1 MYFRWLKFAALTLA
15 LAFGFIGLAS
25 GQALEFDVS
34 DPRRTKTYDRTWRE
48 MALAIVRLHYS
59 DPDRLYATYASSAEF
74 WASQEIEV
82 ATRDGWTYRYRFAT
96 PNGVN
101 RAPTEVK
108 LMVRLKGKD
117 VSFDRFM
124 FGASWNERQF
134 SRLDEVV
141 NALPRAAVASPPP
154 SAPVV
159 AGATRPRLGVA
170 MEAVSATSYASL
182 GLPSLEG
189 ALVRSVEPGS
199 IAARAG
205 IRPEDVIIYLKSHP
219 ISAPSDLADAVAK
232 LDPGDKGSIFVI
244 RKREVVAL
252 AITPSP
258 DATEIVGKPMQA
270 SAQASGNCISSKLLI
285 DSAKRSVS
293 SMSGTNTVVHASLVS
308 QFGVAGQFYLMG
320 CAHPQPGL
328 AKVMSAPPIERDYD
342 EALYWFELG
351 EKGGDPVSMHNLA
364 WMHQN
369 GLGVARDPAKAASLY
384 LRVADNA
391 SLSPSVRRQSRENL
405 ALIPQDIVAAATAQA
420 PLADPP
426 TARPPPTA
434 TATPVAAQA
443 IAAAPAAPRPA
454 VAEPSVSAPA
464 AASVSQA
471 APPTGRRRA
480 LVIGNDSYQ
489 RIAPLINAREDAR
502 AIANSL
508 QALGYEVTLRLDQ
521 PEKEF
526 KRTWRTFAGQVQGG
540 DEVVVFYAGHGLQVG
555 AGNYLLPVDISGESE
570 AQVRD
575 DALSLQR
582 ILEDLSDRKAR
593 ATLAIVDAC
602 RDNPF
607 KGTGR
612 SIGTRGLAPTQAAT
626 GQMILFSAGAG
637 QQALDRLG
645 PQDRSRNGLF
655 TRIFLREMNKP
666 NLTADQVARNVRSE
680 VVELARSV
688 GHEQVPAIYDQMVG
702 EFRLRR

>member
-1 MYFRWLKFAALTLA
+1 MRDSELYFRWLKFAALALA
-15 LAFGFIGLAS
+15 LALGTTGLAS
-25 GQALEFDVS
+25 GQDLEFDVS
-34 DPRRTKTYDRTWRE
+34 DPRRIKRYDRTWRE
-48 MALAIVRLHYS
+48 VVLAIVRLHYS
-59 DPDRLYATYASSAEF
+59 DPDKLYATYASNAEF
-74 WASQEIEV
+74 WASREIEV
-82 ATRDGWTYRYRFAT
+82 ETRDGTTYRYRFAT

-101 RAPTEVK
+101 SAPTEVK
-108 LMVRLKGKD
+108 LMIRSGGKD
-117 VSFDRFM
+117 ASFVRFL
-124 FGASWNERQF
+124 FGATWNERHF
-134 SRLDEVV
+134 SRLDEIV
-141 NALPRAAVASPPP
+141 NALPRLAVARPPA
-154 SAPVV
+154 SAPE

-170 MEAVSATSYASL
+170 MEAVSAATYASL

-205 IRPEDVIIYLKSHP
+205 VKPEDVIVYLKSHP
-219 ISAPSDLADAVAK
+219 ISTPADLVDAVAK
-232 LDPGDKGSIFVI
+232 IEPGDKGNLFVI

-252 AITPSP
+252 AINPP
-258 DATEIVGKPMQA
+258 ADAPEIVGKPMRA
-270 SAQASGNCISSKLLI
+270 SSRCVSGNSMVANAKQAVSRIS
-285 DSAKRSVS
+285 R
-293 SMSGTNTVVHASLVS
+293 TNTPVPSS
-308 QFGVAGQFYLMG
+308 EGIQFGLVGQLYLMG
-320 CAHPQPGL
+320 CAHPQPSVVKTMNAL
-328 AKVMSAPPIERDYD
+328 PIELDYD

-351 EKGGDPVSMHNLA
+351 VKGGDPASMHNLA
-364 WMHQN
+364 WMYQN
-369 GLGVARDPAKAASLY
+369 GLGVARDPAKAAGLY
-384 LRVADNA
+384 LRVAENA
-391 SLSPSVRRQSRENL
+391 ALSPSVRRQSRENL

-420 PLADPP
+420 VPADPP
-426 TARPPPTA
+426 AAQPAPPVPPVPA
-434 TATPVAAQA
+434 QAVAAV
-443 IAAAPAAPRPA
+443 P
-454 VAEPSVSAPA
+454 
-464 AASVSQA
+464 A
-471 APPTGRRRA
+471 APPTAAAEPSASVPVAASTTKAPPPSGRRRA

-555 AGNYLLPVDISGESE
+555 AGNYLLPVDIAGESE

-607 KGTGR
+607 KGAGR
-612 SIGTRGLAPTQAAT
+612 SIGARGLAPTQAAT

>member
-15 LAFGFIGLAS
+15 LAFGTIGLAS

-59 DPDRLYATYASSAEF
+59 DPDRLYATYASNAEF

-141 NALPRAAVASPPP
+141 NALPRAAAASPPA

-170 MEAVSATSYASL
+170 MEAVSATSYAAL

-189 ALVRSVEPGS
+189 ALIRSVEPGS

-252 AITPSP
+252 AITPSA

-270 SAQASGNCISSKLLI
+270 SAQASGNCISSKHLI
-285 DSAKRSVS
+285 DSAKRAVS
-293 SMSGTNTVVHASLVS
+293 SMSGTKTVVHASLVS

-320 CAHPQPGL
+320 CAHPQPGV
-328 AKVMSAPPIERDYD
+328 AKAMSAPPIERDYD

-351 EKGGDPVSMHNLA
+351 TKGGDPVSMHNLA

-369 GLGVARDPAKAASLY
+369 GLGVARDPAKAAGLY

-420 PLADPP
+420 APADPP
-426 TARPPPTA
+426 VAQPAPPVLPA
-434 TATPVAAQA
+434 PAQVV
-443 IAAAPAAPRPA
+443 AAAPVAPPTTA
-454 VAEPSVSAPA
+454 VAEPS
-464 AASVSQA
+464 ASVTMTASNTT
-471 APPTGRRRA
+471 APSPSGRRRA

-555 AGNYLLPVDISGESE
+555 TGNYLLPVDISGESE

-666 NLTADQVARNVRSE
+666 NLTVDQVARNVRSE

>member
-15 LAFGFIGLAS
+15 LAFGTIGLAS

-34 DPRRTKTYDRTWRE
+34 DPRRTKTYDRTWKE

-59 DPDRLYATYASSAEF
+59 DPDQLYSTYASNAEF
-74 WASQEIEV
+74 WASREIEV
-82 ATRDGWTYRYRFAT
+82 ATREGWTYRYRFAT

-117 VSFDRFM
+117 VSFERFL

-141 NALPRAAVASPPP
+141 NALPPTAAASPPA
-154 SAPVV
+154 SAPA
-159 AGATRPRLGVA
+159 AGENRSRLGVA
-170 MEAVSATSYASL
+170 MEAVSTTSYTKL

-189 ALVRSVEPGS
+189 VLVRSVLPDS

-205 IRPEDVIIYLKSHP
+205 VQPEDVLIYLRSEP
-219 ISAPSDLADAVAK
+219 ISKPADLPDAVAK
-232 LDPGDKGSIFVI
+232 LQPLDKGNIFVI

-252 AITPSP
+252 TINSQAEMS
-258 DATEIVGKPMQA
+258 EIVGKPMQA
-270 SAQASGNCISSKLLI
+270 SAQASSNCISSKLLI
-285 DSAKRSVS
+285 DAAKRSVG
-293 SMSGTNTVVHASLVS
+293 SMSGTHTVVHASLAS

-320 CAHPQPGL
+320 CAHPQPSL
-328 AKVMSAPPIERDYD
+328 AKIMNALPIERDYD

-351 EKGGDPVSMHNLA
+351 VKGGDPVSMHNLA

-369 GLGVARDPAKAASLY
+369 GLGVARDPAKAAGLY

-405 ALIPQDIVAAATAQA
+405 ALIPQDVVAAATAQA
-420 PLADPP
+420 PLTDPP
-426 TARPPPTA
+426 TARPPS

-443 IAAAPAAPRPA
+443 IAVAPAAPRPA
-454 VAEPSVSAPA
+454 IAEPSASAPA
-464 AASVSQA
+464 AGSVSQA
-471 APPTGRRRA
+471 APPSGRRRA

>member
-1 MYFRWLKFAALTLA
+1 MRDSELYFRWLKFAALALA
-15 LAFGFIGLAS
+15 LALGTTGLAS
-25 GQALEFDVS
+25 GQDLEFDVS
-34 DPRRTKTYDRTWRE
+34 DPRRIKRYDRTWRE
-48 MALAIVRLHYS
+48 VVLAIVRLHYS
-59 DPDRLYATYASSAEF
+59 DPDKLYATYASNAEF
-74 WASQEIEV
+74 WASREIEV
-82 ATRDGWTYRYRFAT
+82 ETRDGTTYRYRFAT

-101 RAPTEVK
+101 SAPTEVK
-108 LMVRLKGKD
+108 LMIRSGGKD
-117 VSFDRFM
+117 ASFVRFL
-124 FGASWNERQF
+124 FGATWNERHF
-134 SRLDEVV
+134 SRLDEIV
-141 NALPRAAVASPPP
+141 NALPRPAVARPPA
-154 SAPVV
+154 SAPE

-170 MEAVSATSYASL
+170 MEAVSAATYASL

-205 IRPEDVIIYLKSHP
+205 VKPEDVIVYLKSHP
-219 ISAPSDLADAVAK
+219 ISTPADLVDAVAK
-232 LDPGDKGSIFVI
+232 IEPGDKGNLFVI

-252 AITPSP
+252 AINPP
-258 DATEIVGKPMQA
+258 ADAPEIVGKPMRA
-270 SAQASGNCISSKLLI
+270 SSSCLSGNSMVANAKQAVSRIS
-285 DSAKRSVS
+285 R
-293 SMSGTNTVVHASLVS
+293 TNTPVPSS
-308 QFGVAGQFYLMG
+308 EGIQFGLVGQLYLMG
-320 CAHPQPGL
+320 CAHPQPGVVKTMNAL
-328 AKVMSAPPIERDYD
+328 PIELDYD

-351 EKGGDPVSMHNLA
+351 VKGGDPASMHNLA
-364 WMHQN
+364 WMYQN
-369 GLGVARDPAKAASLY
+369 GLGVARDPAKAAGLY
-384 LRVADNA
+384 LRVAENA
-391 SLSPSVRRQSRENL
+391 ALSPSVRRQSRENL

-420 PLADPP
+420 APADPP
-426 TARPPPTA
+426 AAQPAPPVPPVPA
-434 TATPVAAQA
+434 QAVAAV
-443 IAAAPAAPRPA
+443 P
-454 VAEPSVSAPA
+454 
-464 AASVSQA
+464 A
-471 APPTGRRRA
+471 APPTAAAEPSASVPVAASTTKAPPPSGRRRA

-555 AGNYLLPVDISGESE
+555 AGNYLLPVDIAGESE

-607 KGTGR
+607 KGAGR
-612 SIGTRGLAPTQAAT
+612 SIGARGLAPTQAAT

>member
-15 LAFGFIGLAS
+15 LAFGTIGLAS

-59 DPDRLYATYASSAEF
+59 DPDRLYATYASNAEF

-141 NALPRAAVASPPP
+141 NALPRAAAASPPA

-170 MEAVSATSYASL
+170 MEAVSATSYAAL

-189 ALVRSVEPGS
+189 ALIRSVEPGS

-252 AITPSP
+252 AITPSA

-270 SAQASGNCISSKLLI
+270 SAQASGNCISSKHLI
-285 DSAKRSVS
+285 DSAKRAVS
-293 SMSGTNTVVHASLVS
+293 SMSGTKTVVHASLVS

-320 CAHPQPGL
+320 CAHPQPGV
-328 AKVMSAPPIERDYD
+328 AKAMSAPPIERDYD

-351 EKGGDPVSMHNLA
+351 TKGGDPVSMHNLA

-369 GLGVARDPAKAASLY
+369 GLGVARDPAKAAGLY

-420 PLADPP
+420 APADPP
-426 TARPPPTA
+426 VAQPAPPVLPA
-434 TATPVAAQA
+434 PAQVV
-443 IAAAPAAPRPA
+443 AAAPVAPPTTA
-454 VAEPSVSAPA
+454 VAEPS
-464 AASVSQA
+464 ASVTMTASNTT
-471 APPTGRRRA
+471 APSPSGRRRA

-555 AGNYLLPVDISGESE
+555 TGNYLLPVDISGESE

-607 KGTGR
+607 KGMGR

-666 NLTADQVARNVRSE
+666 NLTVDQVARNVRSE

>member
-1 MYFRWLKFAALTLA
+1 MRDSELYFRWLKFAALALA
-15 LAFGFIGLAS
+15 LALGTTGLAS
-25 GQALEFDVS
+25 GQDLEFDVS
-34 DPRRTKTYDRTWRE
+34 DPRRIKRYDRTWRE
-48 MALAIVRLHYS
+48 VVLAIVRLHYS
-59 DPDRLYATYASSAEF
+59 DPDKLYATYASNAEF
-74 WASQEIEV
+74 WASREIEV
-82 ATRDGWTYRYRFAT
+82 ETRGGATYRYRFAT

-101 RAPTEVK
+101 SAPTEVK
-108 LMVRLKGKD
+108 LMIRSGGKD
-117 VSFDRFM
+117 ASFDRFL
-124 FGASWNERQF
+124 FGATWNERHF
-134 SRLDEVV
+134 SRLDEIV
-141 NALPRAAVASPPP
+141 NALPRPAVARPPA
-154 SAPVV
+154 SAPE

-170 MEAVSATSYASL
+170 MEAVSAATYASL

-205 IRPEDVIIYLKSHP
+205 VKPEDVIVYLKSHP
-219 ISAPSDLADAVAK
+219 ISTPADLVDAVAK
-232 LDPGDKGSIFVI
+232 IEPGDKGSLFVI

-252 AITPSP
+252 AINPP
-258 DATEIVGKPMQA
+258 ADAPEIVGKPMRA
-270 SAQASGNCISSKLLI
+270 SSSCLSGNSMVANAKQAVSRIS
-285 DSAKRSVS
+285 R
-293 SMSGTNTVVHASLVS
+293 TNTPVPSS
-308 QFGVAGQFYLMG
+308 EGIQFGLVGQLYLMG
-320 CAHPQPGL
+320 CAHPQPGVVKTMNAL
-328 AKVMSAPPIERDYD
+328 PIELDYD

-351 EKGGDPVSMHNLA
+351 VKGGDPASMHNLA
-364 WMHQN
+364 WMYQN
-369 GLGVARDPAKAASLY
+369 GLGVARDPAKAAGLY
-384 LRVADNA
+384 LRVAENA
-391 SLSPSVRRQSRENL
+391 ALSPSVRRQSRENL

-420 PLADPP
+420 VPADPP
-426 TARPPPTA
+426 AAQPAPPVPPVPA
-434 TATPVAAQA
+434 QAVAAV
-443 IAAAPAAPRPA
+443 P
-454 VAEPSVSAPA
+454 
-464 AASVSQA
+464 A
-471 APPTGRRRA
+471 APPTAAAEPSASVPVAASTTKAPPPSGRRRA

-555 AGNYLLPVDISGESE
+555 AGNYLLPVDIAGESE

-607 KGTGR
+607 KGAGR
-612 SIGTRGLAPTQAAT
+612 SIGARGLAPTQAAT

>member
-1 MYFRWLKFAALTLA
+1 MYFRWFKVAALA
-15 LAFGFIGLAS
+15 LALSLGAIGLAS

-34 DPRRTKTYDRTWRE
+34 DPRRTKTYDRTWKE
-48 MALAIVRLHYS
+48 LALAIVRLHYS
-59 DPDRLYATYASSAEF
+59 DPDQLYSTYASNAEF
-74 WASQEIEV
+74 WASREIEV
-82 ATRDGWTYRYRFAT
+82 ETRDGWTYRYRFAT
-96 PNGVN
+96 PNGVH

-108 LMVRLKGKD
+108 LMVRFRGKD
-117 VSFDRFM
+117 VSFERFPLM
-124 FGASWNERQF
+124 VVGATWNERQF

-141 NALPRAAVASPPP
+141 NALPPPVVASPLA
-154 SAPVV
+154 SAPVSD
-159 AGATRPRLGVA
+159 ANRPRLGVA
-170 MEAVSATSYASL
+170 MEAVTATSYAAL

-189 ALVRSVEPGS
+189 ALVRSVQPGS

-205 IRPEDVIIYLKSHP
+205 IRPDDVIIYLKSQA
-219 ISAPSDLADAVAK
+219 ISKPTDLSDAVAK
-232 LDPGDKGSIFVI
+232 LEPGDKGSIFVI

-252 AITPSP
+252 AINPPT
-258 DATEIVGKPMQA
+258 DAPEIVGKPMQA
-270 SAQASGNCISSKLLI
+270 SAQASANCISSNMLI
-285 DSAKRSVS
+285 ASAKGSVS
-293 SMSGTNTVVHASLVS
+293 RMSGANAVVHSSVAS

-328 AKVMSAPPIERDYD
+328 AKVMNAPPIERDYD

-351 EKGGDPVSMHNLA
+351 VKGGDPVSMHNLA

-384 LRVADNA
+384 LGVADNA

-405 ALIPQDIVAAATAQA
+405 ALIPQDVVAAASAQT
-420 PLADPP
+420 LQAD
-426 TARPPPTA
+426 R
-434 TATPVAAQA
+434 PVATTPAA
-443 IAAAPAAPRPA
+443 APVIAAAPATPVPV

-464 AASVSQA
+464 VASATQA
-471 APPTGRRRA
+471 TLPSGRRRA

-508 QALGYEVTLRLDQ
+508 RALGYEVTLRLDQ

-526 KRTWRTFAGQVQGG
+526 KRTWRTFAGQVEGG

-555 AGNYLLPVDISGESE
+555 VGNYLLPVDIAGDSE

-582 ILEDLSDRKAR
+582 ILEDLSERKAR

-612 SIGTRGLAPTQAAT
+612 SIGARGLAPTQAAT

>member
-15 LAFGFIGLAS
+15 LAFGTIGFAS

-34 DPRRTKTYDRTWRE
+34 DPRRTKTYDRTWKE
-48 MALAIVRLHYS
+48 VALAIVRLHYS
-59 DPDRLYATYASSAEF
+59 DPDRLYSTYASNAEY
-74 WASQEIEV
+74 WASQQIEV
-82 ATRDGWTYRYRFAT
+82 QTREGWTYRYRFAT
-96 PNGVN
+96 PNGVH

-108 LMVRLKGKD
+108 LMVRLMGKD
-117 VSFDRFM
+117 VSFERFM

-141 NALPRAAVASPPP
+141 NALPRTPVADP
-154 SAPVV
+154 AP
-159 AGATRPRLGVA
+159 ASDASRPRLGVSV
-170 MEAVSATSYASL
+170 EAVSATSYASL
-182 GLPSLEG
+182 GLSSLEG
-189 ALVRSVEPGS
+189 ALVRSVQPGG

-205 IRPEDVIIYLKSHP
+205 IQPDDVIIYLKSQG
-219 ISAPSDLADAVAK
+219 ISTPADLPQAVAK
-232 LDPGDKGSIFVI
+232 LEPGDKGSIFVI

-252 AITPSP
+252 LITPSA
-258 DATEIVGKPMQA
+258 DALAVVGKPMQTGSPA
-270 SAQASGNCISSKLLI
+270 TNSCSLLISSVK
-285 DSAKRSVS
+285 AVAG
-293 SMSGTNTVVHASLVS
+293 SMSGANAVVHASVAT
-308 QFGVAGQFYLMG
+308 QFGMAGHAYLMG
-320 CAHPQPGL
+320 CAHPHPSW
-328 AKVMSAPPIERDYD
+328 AKTMNALPVERDYD

-351 EKGGDPVSMHNLA
+351 EKGGDPTSMHNLA

-420 PLADPP
+420 PSADPP
-426 TARPPPTA
+426 IARPEP

-443 IAAAPAAPRPA
+443 IAAAPTAARPA
-454 VAEPSVSAPA
+454 AVEPSVNVPMVVSA
-464 AASVSQA
+464 SQA
-471 APPTGRRRA
+471 PPPSGRRRA

-489 RIAPLINAREDAR
+489 RITPLINAREDAR

-508 QALGYEVTLRLDQ
+508 RALGYEVTLRLDQ

-526 KRTWRTFAGQVQGG
+526 KRTWRTFAGQVEGG
-540 DEVVVFYAGHGLQVG
+540 DEVVFFYAGHGLQVG
-555 AGNYLLPVDISGESE
+555 ASNYLLPVDILGESE

-582 ILEDLSDRKAR
+582 ILEDLSERKAR

-612 SIGTRGLAPTQAAT
+612 SIGARGLAPTLAAT
-626 GQMILFSAGAG
+626 GQMILFSAGTG

-645 PQDRSRNGLF
+645 PQDRNRNGLF

>member
-1 MYFRWLKFAALTLA
+1 MRDSELYFRWLKFAALALA
-15 LAFGFIGLAS
+15 LALGTTGLAS
-25 GQALEFDVS
+25 GQDLEFDVS
-34 DPRRTKTYDRTWRE
+34 DPRRIKRYDRTWRE
-48 MALAIVRLHYS
+48 VVLAIVRLHYS
-59 DPDRLYATYASSAEF
+59 DPDKLYATYASNAEF
-74 WASQEIEV
+74 WASREIEV
-82 ATRDGWTYRYRFAT
+82 ETRGGATYRYRFAT

-101 RAPTEVK
+101 SAPTEVK
-108 LMVRLKGKD
+108 LMIRSGGKD
-117 VSFDRFM
+117 ASFDRFL
-124 FGASWNERQF
+124 FGATWNERHF
-134 SRLDEVV
+134 SRLDEIV
-141 NALPRAAVASPPP
+141 NALPRPAVARPPA
-154 SAPVV
+154 SAPE

-170 MEAVSATSYASL
+170 MEAVSAATYASL

-205 IRPEDVIIYLKSHP
+205 VKPEDVIVYLKSHP
-219 ISAPSDLADAVAK
+219 ISKPADLADAVAK
-232 LDPGDKGSIFVI
+232 IEPGDKGSLFVI

-252 AITPSP
+252 AINPP
-258 DATEIVGKPMQA
+258 ADAPEIVGKPMRA
-270 SAQASGNCISSKLLI
+270 SSRCVSGNSMVANAKQAVSRIS
-285 DSAKRSVS
+285 R
-293 SMSGTNTVVHASLVS
+293 TNTPVPSS
-308 QFGVAGQFYLMG
+308 EGIQFGLVGQLYLMG
-320 CAHPQPGL
+320 CAHPQPGVVKTMNAL
-328 AKVMSAPPIERDYD
+328 PIELDYD

-351 EKGGDPVSMHNLA
+351 VKGGDPASMHNLA
-364 WMHQN
+364 WMYQN
-369 GLGVARDPAKAASLY
+369 GLGVARDPAKAAGLY
-384 LRVADNA
+384 LRVAENA
-391 SLSPSVRRQSRENL
+391 ALSPSVRRQSRENL

-420 PLADPP
+420 VPADPP
-426 TARPPPTA
+426 AAQPAPPVPPVPA
-434 TATPVAAQA
+434 QAVAAV
-443 IAAAPAAPRPA
+443 P
-454 VAEPSVSAPA
+454 
-464 AASVSQA
+464 A
-471 APPTGRRRA
+471 APPTAAAEPSASVPVAASTTKAPPPSGRRRA

-555 AGNYLLPVDISGESE
+555 AGNYLLPVDIAGESE

-607 KGTGR
+607 KGAGR
-612 SIGTRGLAPTQAAT
+612 SIGARGLAPTQAAT

>member
-1 MYFRWLKFAALTLA
+1 MRDSELYFRWLKFAALALA
-15 LAFGFIGLAS
+15 LALGTTGLAS
-25 GQALEFDVS
+25 GQDLEFDVS
-34 DPRRTKTYDRTWRE
+34 DPRRIKRYDRTWRE
-48 MALAIVRLHYS
+48 VVLAIVRLHYS
-59 DPDRLYATYASSAEF
+59 DPDKLYATYASNAEF
-74 WASQEIEV
+74 WASREIEV
-82 ATRDGWTYRYRFAT
+82 ETRDGTTYRYRFAT

-101 RAPTEVK
+101 SAPTEVK
-108 LMVRLKGKD
+108 LMIRSGGKD
-117 VSFDRFM
+117 ASFDRFL
-124 FGASWNERQF
+124 FGATWNERHF
-134 SRLDEVV
+134 SRLDEIV
-141 NALPRAAVASPPP
+141 NALPRLAVARPPA
-154 SAPVV
+154 SAPE

-170 MEAVSATSYASL
+170 MEAVSAATYASL

-205 IRPEDVIIYLKSHP
+205 VKPEDVIVYLKSHP
-219 ISAPSDLADAVAK
+219 ISTPADLVDAVAK
-232 LDPGDKGSIFVI
+232 IEPGDKGNLFVI

-252 AITPSP
+252 AINPP
-258 DATEIVGKPMQA
+258 ADAPEIVGKPMRA
-270 SAQASGNCISSKLLI
+270 SSSCLSGNSMVANAKQAVSRIS
-285 DSAKRSVS
+285 R
-293 SMSGTNTVVHASLVS
+293 TNTPVPSS
-308 QFGVAGQFYLMG
+308 EGIQFGLVGQLYLMG
-320 CAHPQPGL
+320 CAHPQPSVVKTMNAL
-328 AKVMSAPPIERDYD
+328 PIELDYD

-351 EKGGDPVSMHNLA
+351 VKGGDPASLHNLA

-369 GLGVARDPAKAASLY
+369 GLGVARDPAKAAGLY
-384 LRVADNA
+384 LRVTENA
-391 SLSPSVRRQSRENL
+391 ALSPSVRRQSRENL

-420 PLADPP
+420 VPADPP
-426 TARPPPTA
+426 AAQPAPPVPPVPA
-434 TATPVAAQA
+434 QAVAAV
-443 IAAAPAAPRPA
+443 P
-454 VAEPSVSAPA
+454 
-464 AASVSQA
+464 A
-471 APPTGRRRA
+471 APPTAAAEPSASVPVAASTTKAPPPSGRRRA

-555 AGNYLLPVDISGESE
+555 AGNYLLPVDIAGESE

-607 KGTGR
+607 KGAGR
-612 SIGTRGLAPTQAAT
+612 SIGARGLAPTQAAT

>member
-1 MYFRWLKFAALTLA
+1 LYFRWFKFAALVLA
-15 LAFGFIGLAS
+15 LSLGTIGLAS

-34 DPRRTKTYDRTWRE
+34 DPRRTKTYDRTWKE
-48 MALAIVRLHYS
+48 VALAIVRLHYS
-59 DPDRLYATYASSAEF
+59 DPDRLYSTYASNAEF
-74 WASQEIEV
+74 WASREIEV
-82 ATRDGWTYRYRFAT
+82 ETRDGWTYRYRFAT
-96 PNGVN
+96 PNGVH

-141 NALPRAAVASPPP
+141 NALPRAAVAD
-154 SAPVV
+154 SAP
-159 AGATRPRLGVA
+159 ATDANRPRLGVNVD
-170 MEAVSATSYASL
+170 AVSATSYASL
-182 GLPSLEG
+182 GLSSLEG
-189 ALVRSVEPGS
+189 ALVRSVQPGS

-205 IRPEDVIIYLKSHP
+205 IQPDDVIIYLKSQG
-219 ISAPSDLADAVAK
+219 ISTPADLPHAVVK
-232 LDPGDKGSIFVI
+232 LEPGDKGSIFVI
-244 RKREVVAL
+244 RKREVLAL
-252 AITPSP
+252 PITPP
-258 DATEIVGKPMQA
+258 ADAPTIVGKPMQTG
-270 SAQASGNCISSKLLI
+270 SQATHSCSLLISSVKGI
-285 DSAKRSVS
+285 AG
-293 SMSGTNTVVHASLVS
+293 SMSGANAAAYASVAS
-308 QFGVAGQFYLMG
+308 QFGMAGLSYLMG
-320 CAHPQPGL
+320 CAHPQPSW
-328 AKVMSAPPIERDYD
+328 AKSMNALPVERDYD

-351 EKGGDPVSMHNLA
+351 EKGGDPTSMHNLA

-405 ALIPQDIVAAATAQA
+405 ALIPQDIVAAASAQT
-420 PLADPP
+420 LQADLP
-426 TARPPPTA
+426 TDRPAA
-434 TATPVAAQA
+434 TTPVAAPV
-443 IAAAPAAPRPA
+443 IPVAPAAPAPV
-454 VAEPSVSAPA
+454 VAEPSVRAPA
-464 AASVSQA
+464 LASASQA
-471 APPTGRRRA
+471 SPPSGRRRA

-508 QALGYEVTLRLDQ
+508 QAMGYEVTLRLDQ

-540 DEVVVFYAGHGLQVG
+540 DEVVFFYAGHGLQVG

-612 SIGTRGLAPTQAAT
+612 SIGARGLAPTLAAT
-626 GQMILFSAGAG
+626 GQMILFSAGTG

-645 PQDRSRNGLF
+645 PQDRNRNGLF

>member
-15 LAFGFIGLAS
+15 LAFGTIGLAS

-34 DPRRTKTYDRTWRE
+34 DPRRTKTYDRTWKE
-48 MALAIVRLHYS
+48 MALAIARLHYS
-59 DPDRLYATYASSAEF
+59 DPDRLYAIYASNAEF

-141 NALPRAAVASPPP
+141 NALPRVAVADPASD
-154 SAPVV
+154 
-159 AGATRPRLGVA
+159 TRRSRLGVSV
-170 MEAVSATSYASL
+170 EAVSATSYAAL
-182 GLPSLEG
+182 GLSSLEG
-189 ALVRSVEPGS
+189 ALVRSVQPGS

-205 IRPEDVIIYLKSHP
+205 VQPDDVIIYLKTKAIIKP
-219 ISAPSDLADAVAK
+219 TDLSETAAK
-232 LDPGDKGSIFVI
+232 LEPGDKGSIFVI

-252 AITPSP
+252 PMTPP
-258 DATEIVGKPMQA
+258 ADAPAIVGKPMQA
-270 SAQASGNCISSKLLI
+270 DSQATNSCSLLI
-285 DSAKRSVS
+285 ASVKGVAS
-293 SMSGTNTVVHASLVS
+293 SMSGAHKVAYASVAS
-308 QFGVAGQFYLMG
+308 QFGMAGVSYLMG
-320 CAHPQPGL
+320 CAHPHPSWANIYNAL
-328 AKVMSAPPIERDYD
+328 PVERDYD

-351 EKGGDPVSMHNLA
+351 VKGGDPVSMHNLA

-369 GLGVARDPAKAASLY
+369 GLGVARDPAKAAGLY
-384 LRVADNA
+384 LRVADDA

-434 TATPVAAQA
+434 TPVAAQA
-443 IAAAPAAPRPA
+443 IPAAPAAPRPA

-471 APPTGRRRA
+471 APPSGRRRA